1 MRMTTLLASASAWL
15 PPVDELQLLAPELVL
30 IATLVVVL
38 LVPLASGRRSPAV
51 AMIVILGGL
60 IGLGATLSTATSVGG
75 GPERLLAAPGHPPI
89 LLVDGLTV
97 FFRFL
102 IFALLLLIT
111 WLWLAGLRGRGGA
124 VMPIASA
131 AAPPEFF
138 VLLLTSALGMLLM
151 VSSLNLLLIVI
162 AMETASLPS
171 YAIVAADKR
180 SRLGAE
186 AALKYVTFGAA
197 ASAIMIFGISLL
209 YGQFGT
215 LDLPSLAAKL
225 SRHGAIAA
233 ATDVTVFWL
242 SILAVGVGVLFKIAA
257 APMHLWCPDVFEGAP
272 VEVTTW
278 LSIASK
284 AAGVGLLLRLA
295 HTLAGHS
302 GLGTDFTPLALAIG
316 VLASVTCTV
325 GNLAALRQDS
335 VKRML
340 AYSSIAHAG
349 YMMMAAAILQQ
360 TAAANQATVGTS
372 AIIAYLMVYVLMNVG
387 AFGVTAVVA
396 WHAGTDH
403 VTAFT
408 GLGRRAPWLALPMAL
423 CLFSLIGLPPLGG
436 FAAKWFLILALGKG
450 AAVAPWLWIL
460 VFVAVINTAISLYY
474 YVRVI
479 RQMYLRDDAELG
491 ALPAPLGGVV
501 LVNLCALALLLL
513 GTLWFSPLGQSAAL
527 LAAGVLDAPPSRGL
541 ASPG

>member
-1 MRMTTLLASASAWL
+1 
-15 PPVDELQLLAPELVL
+15 
-30 IATLVVVL
+30 
-38 LVPLASGRRSPAV
+38 
-51 AMIVILGGL
+51 
-60 IGLGATLSTATSVGG
+60 
-75 GPERLLAAPGHPPI
+75 
-89 LLVDGLTV
+89 
-97 FFRFL
+97 
-102 IFALLLLIT
+102 
-111 WLWLAGLRGRGGA
+111 
-124 VMPIASA
+124 MPIASA

-360 TAAANQATVGTS
+360 TAAANQATVGIS